1 MIGPGCSGM
10 RRLGLLEHPD
20 AKHGR
25 EQGRDAPRSDQRD
38 RDDSED
44 RERVFARGAVC
55 ETDRDERRDRDQ
67 RAGQPR
73 KGGRAIGEFGRL
85 LLLVAPLQ
93 PRDHRLDG
101 DHGVVDQETERDD
114 EGAERDPLKV
124 DSERRHG
131 DEHDGE
137 DERDRERHDGAGAHS
152 EGDEADAKD
161 DGDGLPQRLHEVG
174 HGVLHGDGLV
184 GDERRFDADG
194 QVRLDLGHGVLDVA
208 PEREHIAALAHGDGE
223 PDALLSVDA
232 EHRLR
237 RVGRA
242 ARDARDVAQTD
253 HPAVRDE
260 IDRQDVLLRPERARD
275 ADEDFFVPGL
285 HHALRRDGVLGL
297 EGGDQRGAVDPEA
310 SELLGRELHIDALV
324 LGPEDVDLRDVRQL
338 EELLADVVH
347 SVPQLPMG
355 EPVGGEAVD
364 DAVSVAELVV
374 EAGADDALR
383 QGAADV
389 ADLLA
394 HLIPDV
400 RDLSRRR
407 RVPSG

>member
-1 MIGPGCSGM
+1 MG
-10 RRLGLLEHPD
+10 RLGLLEHPD

-25 EQGRDAPRSDQRD
+25 EQSRDAPRSDQRD

-67 RAGQPR
+67 RAGQPG

-93 PRDHRLDG
+93 PRDHQLDG

-114 EGAERDPLKV
+114 EGAERDSLKV

-137 DERDRERHDGAGAHS
+137 DERDRERHDGAGPHA

-184 GDERRFDADG
+184 RDERRFDADR

-208 PEREHIAALAHGDGE
+208 PEGEDVAALPHGDRE
-223 PDALLSVDA
+223 PDAVLSVDA
-232 EHRLR
+232 EHGLR

-260 IDRQDVLLRPERARD
+260 IDV
-275 ADEDFFVPGL
+275 
-285 HHALRRDGVLGL
+285 
-297 EGGDQRGAVDPEA
+297 
-310 SELLGRELHIDALV
+310 
-324 LGPEDVDLRDVRQL
+324 
-338 EELLADVVH
+338 
-347 SVPQLPMG
+347 
-355 EPVGGEAVD
+355 
-364 DAVSVAELVV
+364 
-374 EAGADDALR
+374 
-383 QGAADV
+383 
-389 ADLLA
+389 
-394 HLIPDV
+394 
-400 RDLSRRR
+400 
-407 RVPSG
+407 